1 MRGGGQ
7 TVPVG
12 ELDLIASFEELL
24 EPRGDRVVRGPGDD
38 ASVVRAGAFAV
49 TSIDAVTEGTHF
61 RLETHSPADVG
72 HKALATALSDLA
84 AMGAEA
90 GEAHVAL
97 ALPADF
103 ADASARE
110 LVAAMDQLAGRHGV
124 SIAGG
129 DVIASPCLTVT
140 VCVTGWADD
149 RSALVGRD
157 GAEPGHEVA
166 VTGALGG
173 SAAGLLVLDGRARG
187 VSVEADLVRRHRRP
201 EPLLAAGLALAR
213 AGASAMIDLSDG
225 LAGDARH
232 LAERSGCLIEV
243 ELDRLPLA
251 EGVEEAAH
259 AAGLD
264 AVDLAATD
272 GDDYELLL
280 TAPPERREDLD
291 AAAAAVGVSL
301 TWLGRAE
308 AGAGVV
314 LRTAAGG
321 ALEGR
326 GYEHQ

>member
-1 MRGGGQ
+1 MRNGGQ

-49 TSIDAVTEGTHF
+49 TSIDAVAEGTHF
-61 RLETHSPADVG
+61 RRETHSPADVG

-84 AMGAEA
+84 AMGAEP

-97 ALPADF
+97 ALPSGF
-103 ADASARE
+103 GSASARE
-110 LVAAMDQLAGRHGV
+110 LVAAMDELAGRHGV

-129 DVIASPCLTVT
+129 DVIASACLTVT

-149 RSALVGRD
+149 ESALVGRD
-157 GAEPGHEVA
+157 GARPGHELA
-166 VTGALGG
+166 VTGELGG

-187 VSVEADLVRRHRRP
+187 VPAEAELVRRHRRP
-201 EPLLAAGLALAR
+201 EPLLEAGRALAH

-225 LAGDARH
+225 LAADARH

-251 EGVEEAAH
+251 GGVAEAAR
-259 AAGLD
+259 AAGLE
-264 AVDLAATD
+264 AVEMAATG
-272 GDDYELLL
+272 GDDYELLVS
-280 TAPPERREDLD
+280 APPERRKALD
-291 AAAAAVGVSL
+291 GAAAGVGVSL

-321 ALEGR
+321 VLEGG